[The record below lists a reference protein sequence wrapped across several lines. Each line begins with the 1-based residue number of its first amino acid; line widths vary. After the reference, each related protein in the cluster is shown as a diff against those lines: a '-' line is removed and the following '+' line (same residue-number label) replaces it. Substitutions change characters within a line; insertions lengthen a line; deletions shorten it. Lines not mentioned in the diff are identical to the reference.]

1 MLNSR
6 MRIILQELLGASSPL
21 TSEYLAKVA
30 SVTSRT
36 IRHDMRMLEEAVA
49 GHGARIES
57 MRGTGYLLKII
68 DKEKF
73 KNFLTD
79 VAEIDSRHGR
89 IIPLYPEDR
98 VRYMIRRLL
107 LTNHY
112 LKLEDLADELFV
124 SRSTVQMDF
133 KAVKK
138 IFRSNGIEIVSKPNY
153 GIKIKGDEKKLRF
166 MLSEYLFNCR
176 DDIHRLITEFPFLPS
191 REIAGIQRIILEK
204 MGRYGLVMTDIA
216 LTNLI
221 VHIAISCARI
231 RNKNYVSM
239 PSVEEKE
246 IMNKREYKIAE
257 EIVRQLE
264 KEIQVKFPP
273 QEIAY
278 ITLHLLGNRLFHED
292 RTDQEEVKSLL
303 DGPPG
308 ELAKEIIR
316 RVEEKMHLGI
326 AGDRKLAIS
335 LVLHLEPAINRHR
348 FGMNLRNPLLEDIKT
363 NYPLAFEA
371 GVIASTVI
379 QERLGIKIEESEI
392 GYLAI
397 HFGAAI
403 ERRKRPSPRKRCL
416 IICASGA
423 GSAYLLM
430 YKIKE
435 AFGSKIEIVDTT
447 GYYNRKTFP
456 FGEIDFIISTI
467 PIREPMN
474 VPVIQVNTIL
484 GEGDVRKIAR
494 FLSERDGN
502 PLEKYSGK
510 DLIFL
515 QKSFAAKE
523 EVISF
528 LCEKLK
534 ERGMIPDGFFDSVM
548 EREEIAPTCFGNLV
562 AIPHPMVP
570 QTDTTFWSVCTLK
583 KPIQWSDKRVQL
595 VFLLSVQKKNAKDLQ
610 EMYKILI
617 RVLDD
622 PAIVQQLVKADT
634 YEAFASVFYDAFVK
648 ETPGA

>member
-1 MLNSR
+1 
-6 MRIILQELLGASSPL
+6 
-21 TSEYLAKVA
+21 
-30 SVTSRT
+30 
-36 IRHDMRMLEEAVA
+36 
-49 GHGARIES
+49 
-57 MRGTGYLLKII
+57 
-68 DKEKF
+68 
-73 KNFLTD
+73 
-79 VAEIDSRHGR
+79 
-89 IIPLYPEDR
+89 
-98 VRYMIRRLL
+98 
-107 LTNHY
+107 
-112 LKLEDLADELFV
+112 
-124 SRSTVQMDF
+124 
-133 KAVKK
+133 
-138 IFRSNGIEIVSKPNY
+138 
-153 GIKIKGDEKKLRF
+153 
-166 MLSEYLFNCR
+166 
-176 DDIHRLITEFPFLPS
+176 
-191 REIAGIQRIILEK
+191 
-204 MGRYGLVMTDIA
+204 
-216 LTNLI
+216 
-221 VHIAISCARI
+221 
-231 RNKNYVSM
+231 
-239 PSVEEKE
+239 
-246 IMNKREYKIAE
+246 
-257 EIVRQLE
+257 
-264 KEIQVKFPP
+264 
-273 QEIAY
+273 
-278 ITLHLLGNRLFHED
+278 
-292 RTDQEEVKSLL
+292 
-303 DGPPG
+303 
-308 ELAKEIIR
+308 
-316 RVEEKMHLGI
+316 
-326 AGDRKLAIS
+326 
-335 LVLHLEPAINRHR
+335 
-348 FGMNLRNPLLEDIKT
+348 
-363 NYPLAFEA
+363 
-371 GVIASTVI
+371 VI

-416 IICASGA
+416 IICASGT